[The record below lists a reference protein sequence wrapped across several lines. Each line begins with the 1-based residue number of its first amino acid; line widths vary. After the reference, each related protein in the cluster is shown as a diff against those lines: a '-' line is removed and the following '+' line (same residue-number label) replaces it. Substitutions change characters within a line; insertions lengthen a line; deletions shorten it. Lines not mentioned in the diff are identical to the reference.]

1 MVKTEIFGWL
11 DRRRSDVPLG
21 RGGRGR
27 ETNRLGDSKMT
38 RSIANW
44 LHHYRIIPWAVIFVF
59 LPIGLW
65 PASWWLEVRDV
76 NVSDAQK
83 GEPVVMAVDRSIHR
97 AFRGHWSV
105 TVRQW
110 DGAGWVTYCNAQG
123 SSNYR
128 ADARFPVPLTLKW
141 WTDGQCYDLSPG
153 RYKLTTRWVIDTS
166 LPDKAVAVDSN
177 VFEVRP

>member
-1 MVKTEIFGWL
+1 MVTAEIFGFV
-11 DRRRSDVPLG
+11 DRRASDIPVG
-21 RGGRGR
+21 RDRRIRQAGGLDGS
-27 ETNRLGDSKMT
+27 EMT
-38 RSIANW
+38 RKVVDW
-44 LHHYRIIPWAVIFVF
+44 LYRFRIIPWAAILVF

-76 NVSDAQK
+76 NLSDAQQ
-83 GEPVVMAVDRSIHR
+83 GGPVVMAVDRSVHR
-97 AFRGHWSV
+97 SFRGHWSV

-153 RYKLTTRWVIDTS
+153 KYRITTRWQIDAP
-166 LPDKAVAVDSN
+166 LPSKTVTAESN
-177 VFEVRP
+177 VFEVTQ